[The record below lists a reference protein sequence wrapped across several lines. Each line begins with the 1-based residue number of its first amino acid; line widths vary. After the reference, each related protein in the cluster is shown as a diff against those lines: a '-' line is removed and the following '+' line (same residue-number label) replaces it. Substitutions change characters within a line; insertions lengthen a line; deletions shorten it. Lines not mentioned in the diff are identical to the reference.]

1 MLAKIG
7 VDTAE
12 NEPLKIHWI
21 FKRWDL
27 IFADPPRPNWLRAH
41 LVPGGA
47 VVAVGYGAELR
58 RLLPE
63 LEGLKADGLEESR
76 APRKGIFDSREDVII
91 DLFDKLLSFKFDNV
105 LNKYW

>member
-1 MLAKIG
+1 MTRAFQRIFTCKIWRRYSR
-7 VDTAE
+7 E
-12 NEPLKIHWI
+12 
-21 FKRWDL
+21 
-27 IFADPPRPNWLRAH
+27 RAPSFIQYYSILFNRVLN

-91 DLFDKLLSFKFDNV
+91 DLFDKLLSLTMF
-105 LNKYW
+105 